1 MGKAIQIVNETT
13 FKLSARGNDYTLV
26 REKNEWAMYV
36 VNASVRAWRNGFA
49 IPKYF
54 KTLKDVEAKY
64 KSWLG
69 ISELTDDIRT
79 ANYKVGQP
87 ISVTNN
93 EGTEDYK
100 ILAIHSDFMQ
110 LSRLSDQ
117 WLVSLYEENYHLIN
131 NTSEKGKVS

>member
-1 MGKAIQIVNETT
+1 MTVAIEVVNETT

-26 REKNEWAMYV
+26 QEENEWAMYV

-64 KSWLG
+64 KSWVG
-69 ISELTDDIRT
+69 ISELTEDIKT
-79 ANYKVGQP
+79 IDYKIGQK

-100 ILAIHSDFMQ
+100 ILAIHSDSMQ
-110 LSRLSDQ
+110 LRRLSDQ
-117 WLVSLYEENYHLIN
+117 WLVSLYEDNYDLIEQSKN
-131 NTSEKGKVS
+131 Q